1 MYLVNI
7 LVDTDKPNSR
17 KTLATGSI
25 PTENLP
31 KRPSEK
37 TITPRR
43 VLVRKAIDEYDDMP
57 STSSEFVDPEVETFA
72 GQRISVDD
80 VKEFVGKECLEPWKS
95 DVKDDTVT
103 FHLCDTVH
111 SIPKYTVIIDQ
122 SVRFTSFAF
131 NWSIPHDHQIY
142 NNCN

>member
-103 FHLCDTVH
+103 FHLCDTFH
-111 SIPKYTVIIDQ
+111 SIPMFTVIIDQ
-122 SVRFTSFAF
+122 SVQLTSFAF
-131 NWSIPHDHQIY
+131 NWSIPHDH
-142 NNCN
+142 

>member
-103 FHLCDTVH
+103 FHLCDTFH
-111 SIPKYTVIIDQ
+111 TIPMFTVIIDQ
-122 SVRFTSFAF
+122 SVQFTSFAF
-131 NWSIPHDHQIY
+131 NWSIPHYH
-142 NNCN
+142 

>member
-1 MYLVNI
+1 MYLINI

-25 PTENLP
+25 PIENLP

-80 VKEFVGKECLEPWKS
+80 VK
-95 DVKDDTVT
+95 
-103 FHLCDTVH
+103 
-111 SIPKYTVIIDQ
+111 
-122 SVRFTSFAF
+122 
-131 NWSIPHDHQIY
+131 
-142 NNCN
+142 